1 MLKHKKIRE
10 SGLFKSFG
18 YIYRVSNVILTRK
31 EKESLVIKLAEEG
44 KTTRYIAEKAHVSLK
59 DIGTI
64 LRRYTGE
71 EEESPYREK
80 GLSMCT
86 RAFRLFKEGKNLVD
100 TAIALDMETD
110 EVLSLYS
117 DYLRL
122 LNLQKLMTL
131 YRGMGDEDFIMLEYL
146 YNQIKREG
154 LATKRDI
161 YRIIEQAGELRNL
174 DQALIETASDIGR
187 LNSVK
192 FQLERD
198 VDELTRRIDHYDALL
213 LERSQQA
220 RQF

>member
-71 EEESPYREK
+71 EESPYREK

-100 TAIALDMETD
+100 VAID
-110 EVLSLYS
+110 
-117 DYLRL
+117 
-122 LNLQKLMTL
+122 LNIDR
-131 YRGMGDEDFIMLEYL
+131 RGF
-146 YNQIKREG
+146 G
-154 LATKRDI
+154 L
-161 YRIIEQAGELRNL
+161 
-174 DQALIETASDIGR
+174 
-187 LNSVK
+187 V
-192 FQLERD
+192 
-198 VDELTRRIDHYDALL
+198 
-213 LERSQQA
+213 
-220 RQF
+220 